1 MNLRDIKKD
10 IEFFIEEFLD
20 DCALFIGLNPEK
32 NSDEINKIIDEAVD
46 LYNELKDKINH
57 PEGTKR
63 SYYNGIRKELFDRL
77 ETLSEMLSETIT
89 RLTSEE
95 K

>member
-10 IEFFIEEFLD
+10 IEYFIGEFID
-20 DCALFIGLNPEK
+20 DCSLFIALNPNKDTEK
-32 NSDEINKIIDEAVD
+32 VSGIIDEAVD
-46 LYNELKDKINH
+46 LYNYLKDKINH

-77 ETLSEMLSETIT
+77 DALSEKLSETIT
-89 RLTSEE
+89 KLTAEE

>member
-46 LYNELKDKINH
+46 LYNDLKNKNNH

-63 SYYNGIRKELFDRL
+63 SYYNAIRQEMFDKL
-77 ETLSEMLSETIT
+77 DSLSERLSETIT
-89 RLTSEE
+89 RLTSED